1 MSRAAGSL
9 PPSYFEDLYGRDPDP
24 WRFATSDYERAKY
37 AATLAALPHPRYRR
51 ALEVGCSIGVLT
63 AQLAGRCDELLAVD
77 VVEAALAQAR
87 ERCRDLPAVAFE
99 RMRLP
104 GEMPPGRFD
113 LILLSEVAYYWD
125 RADVALAAE
134 RLWDALEPGGD
145 LLLVHWTGK
154 TNYPLSADEAVDLF
168 VDRLG
173 SGAEP
178 LAASRHERYRLDLL
192 RRRSPT

>member
-24 WRFATSDYERAKY
+24 WRFATSGYERAKY
-37 AATLAALPHPRYRR
+37 AATLAALPRPRYSR

-77 VVEAALAQAR
+77 VVEAALARAR

-134 RLWDALEPGGD
+134 RLRDALEPGGD
-145 LLLVHWTGK
+145 LLLVHWTGE
-154 TNYPLSADEAVDLF
+154 TNYPLSADEAVGLF

-173 SGAEP
+173 SEAEP
-178 LAASRHERYRLDLL
+178 LAASRHEGYRLDLL
-192 RRRSPT
+192 RRRPPA